1 MSHFGSQ
8 RMTQSQSDLPGI
20 SWDPLSVGTGNRG
33 TASRILLRVFTSV
46 RHSRAYTLPGVCLVA
61 ALIVCLAAVTP
72 VAEGQGFRRV
82 IVSRGRAFPDVGSG
96 VTALKRDAAGRYYV
110 LAKPANV
117 IRVYNSDGV
126 RIGQIPA
133 ADATGAT
140 ISYAVDFDLDSKGNV
155 LVADR
160 AANAIEIFSPQ
171 GSLLSRVKIFAPT
184 SVVSVTNGQFAVTTL
199 RSSSLVVV
207 LDSDGKV
214 VRKIGDIPDAE
225 PSAPPVLAD
234 LGRVSGD
241 ADGNIYFA
249 FASQEPLVRKYDR
262 FGYIACQAIVPRN
275 SLNVQTDT
283 PDDRVQFG
291 FSFSQYSLS
300 DQFSGWTTVGLSTGT
315 VNFGASTGM
324 GLERAG
330 FGHPG
335 GGWGGAE
342 FGGGGPDGGSIL
354 GGDGAGGPKG
364 GGRGASAG
372 VVGSFQN
379 GQFRLA
385 PRVGAGARGGRR
397 GAAAGAPGADGAPG
411 GSTGQ
416 TSTDPNAA
424 AADQP
429 GIDTGS
435 GQDMFATSQDSSTTG
450 ALQYG
455 AGQDGGDL
463 SSSDLMI
470 LQNESPNYTVGG
482 AQYAGLGALPVGSQ
496 GFAALGNYLGPPPGG
511 TRLPPG
517 GGLSAIMEPSLPKDV
532 SASGNTSSFG
542 QRNFG
547 GEGGPGGFGH
557 YGHFGGINAYSAVAT
572 VKVNLDKAAPSNDI
586 AKNKIT
592 AIGVDRAT
600 QEIWVAM
607 GSTLVHFDKEGNQ
620 LDSYPLTTPQGQA
633 LAASAIEV
641 ESDRLLVASD
651 AHGIYEFARPDPK
664 TAAAASAR

>member
-1 MSHFGSQ
+1 MSRFGSQ
-8 RMTQSQSDLPGI
+8 PMNHSQSHLPGI
-20 SWDPLSVGTGNRG
+20 GGATPWRSGNRG
-33 TASRILLRVFTSV
+33 TARRILLQVFALV
-46 RHSRAYTLPGVCLVA
+46 HRSRAFVLIGVCLVA
-61 ALIVCLAAVTP
+61 ALGVFAAALAP
-72 VAEGQGFRRV
+72 VARGQGFRRV

-117 IRVYNSDGV
+117 IRIYNSDGV
-126 RIGQIPA
+126 RVGQIPA

-140 ISYAVDFDLDSKGNV
+140 IAYAVDFDLDSKGNV

-160 AANAIEIFSPQ
+160 AANAIEIFSPE
-171 GSLLSRVKIFAPT
+171 GALLSRVRIFAPT
-184 SVVSVTNGQFAVTTL
+184 SVVSVTTGQFAVTTL

-207 LDSDGKV
+207 LDTDGKV

-225 PSAPPVLAD
+225 PNAPPALAD

-249 FASQEPLVRKYDR
+249 FASEDPLVRKYDR
-262 FGYIACQAIVPRN
+262 FGYIACQAIIPRN
-275 SLNVQTDT
+275 SWNAHADT
-283 PDDRVQFG
+283 PADRVQFG

-300 DQFSGWTTVGLSTGT
+300 DQFSGWATVGLSTGAT
-315 VNFGASTGM
+315 EFGASTGT
-324 GLERAG
+324 GLEKAG

-342 FGGGGPDGGSIL
+342 FGGGGPGGASFMGGGGS
-354 GGDGAGGPKG
+354 GPGG
-364 GGRGASAG
+364 GGRGGSAG

-379 GQFRLA
+379 GQLRLA

-397 GAAAGAPGADGAPG
+397 GAATGAPGAGDAPG
-411 GSTGQ
+411 SAGSRA
-416 TSTDPNAA
+416 SDPNAP

-429 GIDTGS
+429 GIDVGP
-435 GQDMFATSQDSSTTG
+435 GQDAFATSGDSGTTG

-470 LQNESPNYTVGG
+470 LQNEAPTYTVGG
-482 AQYAGLGALPVGSQ
+482 SQYAGLGALPVGSQ

-517 GGLSAIMEPSLPKDV
+517 GGLSTIMQPSLPKDV
-532 SASGNTSSFG
+532 GATGNTSSFG
-542 QRNFG
+542 ERNFG
-547 GEGGPGGFGH
+547 GEGGFGH
-557 YGHFGGINAYSAVAT
+557 YGHFGGMNAYSAVAS
-572 VKVNLDKAAPSNDI
+572 VKVNLDKSAPSTSV

-620 LDSYPLTTPQGQA
+620 LDSYPLTTPQGQT
-633 LAASAIEV
+633 LTASAIEV

-651 AHGIYEFARPDPK
+651 AHGIYEFARPDSK

>member
-1 MSHFGSQ
+1 MNRLQSHLPELSWDSPSTRSGNRGEAGRILLQVFSLV
-8 RMTQSQSDLPGI
+8 RFSRLYALPGI
-20 SWDPLSVGTGNRG
+20 
-33 TASRILLRVFTSV
+33 
-46 RHSRAYTLPGVCLVA
+46 CLVA
-61 ALIVCLAAVTP
+61 ALVVCLVVVSPT
-72 VAEGQGFRRV
+72 AEGQGFRKV
-82 IVSRGRAFPDVGSG
+82 IISRGRAFPDVGSG

-133 ADATGAT
+133 ADSTGAPIT
-140 ISYAVDFDLDSKGNV
+140 YAVDFDLDSKGNV

-160 AANAIEIFSPQ
+160 AANAIEIFSPE
-171 GSLLSRVKIFAPT
+171 GLPVARVKIFAPT
-184 SVVSVTNGQFAVTTL
+184 SVVSIKDGQFAVTTL
-199 RSSSLVVV
+199 RGSSLVVV
-207 LDSDGKV
+207 MDSDGKV
-214 VRKIGDIPDAE
+214 VRKIGDIPDA
-225 PSAPPVLAD
+225 PPDAPPVMAD

-249 FASQEPLVRKYDR
+249 FASEEPLVRKYDR

-275 SLNVQTDT
+275 SLNVQADT
-283 PDDRVQFG
+283 PEDRVQFG

-300 DQFSGWTTVGLSTGT
+300 DQFSGWTTVGLSTGAL
-315 VNFGASTGM
+315 NFGASTGV

-342 FGGGGPDGGSIL
+342 FGGGGPGGASFI
-354 GGDGAGGPKG
+354 GGDGAGPGG
-364 GGRGASAG
+364 GGRGGSAG
-372 VVGSFQN
+372 LVGSFQN
-379 GQFRLA
+379 GKLRLA
-385 PRVGAGARGGRR
+385 PRVGAGGRGGRR
-397 GAAAGAPGADGAPG
+397 GAAAGASGTGTPGAG
-411 GSTGQ
+411 GTGQ
-416 TSTDPNAA
+416 SGTGPNQSAG
-424 AADQP
+424 DQP
-429 GIDTGS
+429 GIDTSS
-435 GQDMFATSQDSSTTG
+435 GQDMFASSPDSSTSG

-470 LQNESPNYTVGG
+470 LQNESSPVAVGG

-496 GFAALGNYLGPPPGG
+496 GFAALGNFLGPPPGG

-517 GGLSAIMEPSLPKDV
+517 GGLSTIMAPSLPRDA
-532 SASGNTSSFG
+532 SANSSDFG
-542 QRNFG
+542 QKNFG
-547 GEGGPGGFGH
+547 GEGGPGGFGR
-557 YGHFGGINAYSAVAT
+557 YGHFGGMNAYSAVAS
-572 VKVNLDKAAPSNDI
+572 VKVNLDKPEPSKDV

-633 LAASAIEV
+633 LTASAIEV

-664 TAAAASAR
+664 TAAAPAR